1 VKRLLIPLVLLL
13 GAPGAA
19 ATYESCLAE
28 AKSAPDKAV
37 ATATAWRLAGGG
49 VAARHCLGVAYVAGG
64 KFALGALAFEQAA
77 RAAEAAKTTASGDL
91 WGQAGNAALLGGD
104 AEKAT
109 EYFNAALA
117 ASAGDARR
125 QGEVLIDRARAAV
138 DLGKLVEAKDDL
150 DKAVK
155 LAPTAPD
162 GWLLRATLAR
172 KDGRY
177 DDAQR
182 DVDRALQLVP
192 ADPAALLE
200 AGNIAGLLGDTDT
213 AKARWE
219 AAVKADPKSDAGK
232 AAAKALA
239 ANVL

>member
-1 VKRLLIPLVLLL
+1 MRRLLLPLLL
-13 GAPGAA
+13 AAAPVGA
-19 ATYESCLAE
+19 ATYEQCLTE
-28 AKSAPDKAV
+28 ARAAPEKAI

-49 VAARHCLGVAYVAGG
+49 VPARHCLGIAYVAAG
-64 KFALGALAFEQAA
+64 KFGQGALAFEQAA
-77 RAAEAAKTTASGDL
+77 RAADAANTTASGEL

-104 AEKAT
+104 AEKALD
-109 EYFNAALA
+109 YFNAALA
-117 ASAGDARR
+117 ASAGDGRR

-138 DLGKLVEAKDDL
+138 ELGKLVEAKDDL

-155 LAPTAPD
+155 LAPTTPD

-182 DVDRALQLVP
+182 DVDAALKLVP
-192 ADPAALLE
+192 ADPDALLE

-219 AAVKADPKSDAGK
+219 AAVKADPKSEAGK

>member
-1 VKRLLIPLVLLL
+1 MKRLLFPLLIAVA
-13 GAPGAA
+13 APATAA
-19 ATYESCLAE
+19 SYETCLAE
-28 AKSAPDKAV
+28 AKAAPAKAIV
-37 ATATAWRLAGGG
+37 TATAWRLAGGG
-49 VAARHCLGVAYVAGG
+49 APARHCLGVAYVAAG
-64 KFALGALAFEQAA
+64 KYAEGALAFEQAA
-77 RAAEAAKTTASGDL
+77 RAAEAAKTTASGEL

-104 AEKAT
+104 ADKAI

-117 ASAGDARR
+117 ASAGDGQR
-125 QGEVLIDRARAAV
+125 QGEALIDRARAAV
-138 DLGKLVEAKDDL
+138 ELGKTVDAKDDL

-155 LAPTAPD
+155 LAPTVPD

-172 KDGRY
+172 KDGRF

-182 DVDRALQLVP
+182 DVDAALKLTP
-192 ADPAALLE
+192 AEPATLLE

>member
-1 VKRLLIPLVLLL
+1 MKRLLLPLLFAVA
-13 GAPGAA
+13 APVAA
-19 ATYESCLAE
+19 APYEQCLAE
-28 AKSAPDKAV
+28 AKSAPEKAI
-37 ATATAWRLAGGG
+37 ATATAWRLADGG
-49 VAARHCLGVAYVAGG
+49 VPSRHCLGIAYVAAG
-64 KFALGALAFEQAA
+64 KFAQGALAFEQAA
-77 RAAEAAKTTASGDL
+77 RAAEAAKTSASGEL

-104 AEKAT
+104 AEKAL
-109 EYFNAALA
+109 EYFSTALA
-117 ASAGDARR
+117 ASAGDSRR
-125 QGEVLIDRARAAV
+125 QGEVLIDRARASV
-138 DLGKLVEAKDDL
+138 ELGKMVEAKDDL
-150 DKAVK
+150 DKAIK
-155 LAPTAPD
+155 LAPTTPD
-162 GWLLRATLAR
+162 GWLLRAVLAR

-182 DVDRALQLVP
+182 DVDAALKLVP
-192 ADPAALLE
+192 ADPDALLE